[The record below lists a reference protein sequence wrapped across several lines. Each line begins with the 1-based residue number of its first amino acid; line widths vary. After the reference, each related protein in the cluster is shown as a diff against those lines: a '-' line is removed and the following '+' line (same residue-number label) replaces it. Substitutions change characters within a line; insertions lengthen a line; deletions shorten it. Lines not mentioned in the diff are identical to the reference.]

1 VREGDQQE
9 ARGDIEAAL
18 GGIGAWNASWAVLL
32 DRYADAIRADE
43 RSRLEGFRIAPQPS
57 MSSDQVSDREISHG
71 EGDEAR
77 REAAWNESR
86 SRSHYGHWD
95 SQDEFNAGWNARARL
110 APPLLLQ
117 DEQGRLAAALT
128 EWWAACEAVDS
139 ADRSDYGD
147 DNAAYIDAMNATMRR
162 MSEAHAA
169 LRAMKGAMRCLACGN
184 FMAEAQ
190 VDGLSATD
198 YKEAMEQGLDM
209 ARDIGED
216 LLRAQRQLVRMREVL
231 EAKGLWG

>member
-95 SQDEFNAGWNARARL
+95 SQDEFN
-110 APPLLLQ
+110 
-117 DEQGRLAAALT
+117 
-128 EWWAACEAVDS
+128 
-139 ADRSDYGD
+139 
-147 DNAAYIDAMNATMRR
+147 
-162 MSEAHAA
+162 
-169 LRAMKGAMRCLACGN
+169 
-184 FMAEAQ
+184 EAQ